1 MVNLARHASGLGK
14 SSDGGSDHFVLT
26 RKVNHPEL
34 IFNQDPNKD
43 RYAATRFFEIDSAE
57 CWVLSQTNE
66 CYVCDRHTYG
76 LIFFEK
82 GVLADNADMQE
93 VKDEA
98 LLKKLKSEYKADRR
112 NRGIWAPQ
120 IRGSVVNGN
129 QHVYPY
135 QRLKFG
141 RPLRMVRAEVF
152 ATLAISQ
159 SILFLKKV
167 Q

>member
-1 MVNLARHASGLGK
+1 
-14 SSDGGSDHFVLT
+14 LT

-34 IFNQDPNKD
+34 IFNQDTNKD
-43 RYAATRFFEIDSAE
+43 KYASTRFFEIDSAE

-66 CYVCDRHTYG
+66 CYVCDRHPYT

-93 VKDEA
+93 VKDPEV
-98 LLKKLKSEYKADRR
+98 LKKLKAEYKAGGRA
-112 NRGIWAPQ
+112 NKNMWAPQ
-120 IRGSVVNGN
+120 IRGSVVNGDQN
-129 QHVYPY
+129 VYPY

-141 RPLRMVRAEVF
+141 RPLRMVRADVF